1 MISGTSCY
9 RTAHGDP
16 RLRRRKRLAS
26 HYESLLLIP
35 DGRGLC
41 VNLHHTTRVSFLFCS
56 PFGWLTYAH
65 ISLILNICLLKNA
78 LKIRCKS
85 VKVRQPRDVHM
96 WARLLVLLKM

>member
-16 RLRRRKRLAS
+16 RLWLAS

-41 VNLHHTTRVSFLFCS
+41 VNLHHTTRVLFLF
-56 PFGWLTYAH
+56 FTLWLAH
-65 ISLILNICLLKNA
+65 ICTHQSHSEYMSTEKCFEN
-78 LKIRCKS
+78 
-85 VKVRQPRDVHM
+85 PM
-96 WARLLVLLKM
+96 